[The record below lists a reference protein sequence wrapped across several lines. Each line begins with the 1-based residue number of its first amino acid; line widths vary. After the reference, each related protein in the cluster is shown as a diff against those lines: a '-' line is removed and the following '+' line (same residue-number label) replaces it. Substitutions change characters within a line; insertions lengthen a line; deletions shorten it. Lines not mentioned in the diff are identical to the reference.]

1 MAPSLGCAIFPGDGV
16 GQRRVGSG
24 EGLPT
29 CRPRSCKIS
38 DFQDPSASGV
48 PLTGP
53 RFQEAGNRCP
63 RGEVGRAL
71 LIKELV
77 FIQLVWLGVEVS
89 SSNPGP
95 SSGYRSWGSLWNFF
109 SGVDPLHCPP
119 NTITCRAGSPEAK
132 VWCSAGLHSL
142 EDWFKRK

>member
-1 MAPSLGCAIFPGDGV
+1 MS
-16 GQRRVGSG
+16 SG
-24 EGLPT
+24 
-29 CRPRSCKIS
+29 
-38 DFQDPSASGV
+38 
-48 PLTGP
+48 
-53 RFQEAGNRCP
+53 
-63 RGEVGRAL
+63 GEVGRAL

-77 FIQLVWLGVEVS
+77 FIQLVWLGVDVS

-132 VWCSAGLHSL
+132 VWCSAGPHSL
-142 EDWFKRK
+142 EDWLNHISSCVPVTGLGCSCHHNPVKSLFFFFF